1 MARWKV
7 NNTPLPTLPQKA
19 QWVRKRIVAP
29 RRKKWI
35 SVTIH
40 VRDIGDKEV
49 HHALSQ
55 KESPS
60 VWTKGR
66 QRLQSIVD
74 ESPLDGNRI
83 ISMMRSSGWCSKRSG
98 KCTKHVDELARS
110 LHALLSSAVAPE
122 KKSAPE
128 LSHVERIDHLKQ
140 EVQRLETALAQAL
153 LKIKEHKHSTQRA
166 TDEHAVQYLIK
177 LRSGFSQ

>member
-1 MARWKV
+1 
-7 NNTPLPTLPQKA
+7 
-19 QWVRKRIVAP
+19 
-29 RRKKWI
+29 
-35 SVTIH
+35 
-40 VRDIGDKEV
+40 
-49 HHALSQ
+49 
-55 KESPS
+55 
-60 VWTKGR
+60 
-66 QRLQSIVD
+66 
-74 ESPLDGNRI
+74 
-83 ISMMRSSGWCSKRSG
+83 
-98 KCTKHVDELARS
+98 LARS